1 MVEHARPER
10 ENLLAA
16 HAFCCGGA
24 GEHDGERALEVVYAS
39 YPYWLRR
46 GELETGLR
54 VIGEALARP
63 GASRRTEA
71 RCNALHA
78 AGLLCCFAGNY
89 DRATVHLEESQSIAM
104 EIGLERGTPGRL
116 QLLAFAFLGR
126 GDWAAAREYCEQA
139 VALARRTG
147 NQLQLASA
155 LSNLGQTYRFA
166 GELQEA
172 DSLFHQS
179 IALAIELHN
188 RDLVAMNRLSLA
200 MVSLCRASLDEAAAM
215 VSEAAAI
222 ADELASHTV
231 GQTILD
237 VTAAMAAFCEE
248 WTLAAR
254 FFGASQAHV
263 AKTGLRRDPVD
274 EAFLTPFV
282 SRARAAL
289 RDQGFAAAERAG
301 RDVGYEPAMASA
313 RAWLEGRFRRP
324 AP

>member
-1 MVEHARPER
+1 
-10 ENLLAA
+10 
-16 HAFCCGGA
+16 
-24 GEHDGERALEVVYAS
+24 
-39 YPYWLRR
+39 
-46 GELETGLR
+46 
-54 VIGEALARP
+54 
-63 GASRRTEA
+63 
-71 RCNALHA
+71 
-78 AGLLCCFAGNY
+78 
-89 DRATVHLEESQSIAM
+89 
-104 EIGLERGTPGRL
+104 
-116 QLLAFAFLGR
+116 
-126 GDWAAAREYCEQA
+126 
-139 VALARRTG
+139 
-147 NQLQLASA
+147 
-155 LSNLGQTYRFA
+155 
-166 GELQEA
+166 
-172 DSLFHQS
+172 
-179 IALAIELHN
+179 
-188 RDLVAMNRLSLA
+188 MNRLSLA

-301 RDVGYEPAMASA
+301 REVGYEPAMVSA